1 MMGKVK
7 NNTKKQAVLSLLN
20 KNLETYFCDIPR
32 CEIPDVEIEDD
43 DDNKIY
49 VYTPYDG
56 EILTFNPQDSIKDI
70 VKSLT
75 CKIIKIKLT
84 EDRNYELPYGVSVSL
99 ADYEKGGFF
108 GATIHFPDFI
118 YFYCADE
125 DEDYL
130 TLEGKVSDVIKKH
143 QEDVKNMK

>member
-1 MMGKVK
+1 MMVK
-7 NNTKKQAVLSLLN
+7 SNTKKQAVLSLLN

-56 EILTFNPQDSIKDI
+56 EVLTFNPQDSIKDI

-84 EDRNYELPYGVSVSL
+84 EDRNYEVPYGVRVSL

>member
-1 MMGKVK
+1 MMVK
-7 NNTKKQAVLSLLN
+7 SNTKKQAVLSLLN

-56 EILTFNPQDSIKDI
+56 EVLTFNPQDSIKDI

>member
-1 MMGKVK
+1 MVK
-7 NNTKKQAVLSLLN
+7 SNTKKQAVLSLLN

>member
-1 MMGKVK
+1 MVK
-7 NNTKKQAVLSLLN
+7 SNTKKQAILSILN

-32 CEIPDVEIEDD
+32 CECPDVEIEDN

-56 EILTFNPQDSIKDI
+56 EILTFNPQDSVKDI

-84 EDRNYELPYGVSVSL
+84 EDRNYELPYGVRVSL
-99 ADYEKGGFF
+99 ADYDNGGFF
-108 GATIHFPDFI
+108 GATIFFPGLI
-118 YFYCADE
+118 YFQCADE
-125 DEDYL
+125 NDDYL
-130 TLEGKVSDVIKKH
+130 TLEGQVLDVIKKH
-143 QEDVKNMK
+143 QEDINNMK

>member
-1 MMGKVK
+1 MVK
-7 NNTKKQAVLSLLN
+7 SNTKKQAVLSLLN
-20 KNLETYFCDIPR
+20 KNLETYFCNIPR

-70 VKSLT
+70 AKELT